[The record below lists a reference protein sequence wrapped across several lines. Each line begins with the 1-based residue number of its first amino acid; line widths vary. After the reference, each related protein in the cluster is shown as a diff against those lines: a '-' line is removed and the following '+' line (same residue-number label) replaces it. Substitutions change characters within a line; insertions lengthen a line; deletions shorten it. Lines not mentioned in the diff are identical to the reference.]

1 MAPED
6 HANCAKEKELDQ
18 LREDMTRWQTA
29 QNGSIQ
35 HIESRTD
42 QIFFKL
48 SEIHTT
54 QNDLYKTIQEINVA
68 TLATVQRVAD
78 KRGEDFAEHEA
89 QRAGDVAAEN
99 KRFSGIEKS
108 IVKMEQRAIW
118 ANYMKRIPGKVWV
131 VLVSVAGLI
140 ATILGILAICHVI

>member
-1 MAPED
+1 MDD
-6 HANCAKEKELDQ
+6 HDNCAKEKELDQ

-35 HIESRTD
+35 HIEVRTD

-68 TLATVQRVAD
+68 TVETVQRVAD
-78 KRGEDFAEHEA
+78 KRGEDFKEHEI
-89 QRAGDVAAEN
+89 QRAGDVEREN
-99 KRFSGIEKS
+99 KRFTGIENTIGK
-108 IVKMEQRAIW
+108 IEQRQMW
-118 ANYMKRIPGKVWV
+118 ANYMKRIPKKVWI
-131 VLVSVAGLI
+131 VLVSVAGLT
-140 ATILGILAICHVI
+140 ATILAILAICHVL